1 MAKLPEQ
8 IFKYVGSDRS
18 DVLEKLLIRFTQ
30 PSCFNDP
37 FEMRLSIDGYDPEKL
52 EKAPERVN
60 RRMYRRF
67 VLSGG
72 GGKLSYEEFERIQNN
87 HNQATTERLKSDPTY
102 RKQIAIAR
110 DLGNWNSEVGILS
123 LSAAEKNLLMW
134 AHYADSHRGM
144 LIEFEPKH
152 PFFNAPNRSDA
163 EFDFGMLTEVAY
175 SKNRPQKHVE
185 KTSPIEEIS
194 MLKIKS
200 DEWIKEQEWRVY
212 QLLEKRDEQI
222 VNGNETVYLFKLPP
236 DCIKRVVVG
245 CNMDYQNRKRVVDAV
260 KTNPR
265 LKNVKIEE
273 SVLSLDLFSLEYQPL
288 PPLY

>member
-1 MAKLPEQ
+1 
-8 IFKYVGSDRS
+8 
-18 DVLEKLLIRFTQ
+18 
-30 PSCFNDP
+30 
-37 FEMRLSIDGYDPEKL
+37 
-52 EKAPERVN
+52 
-60 RRMYRRF
+60 
-67 VLSGG
+67 
-72 GGKLSYEEFERIQNN
+72 
-87 HNQATTERLKSDPTY
+87 
-102 RKQIAIAR
+102 
-110 DLGNWNSEVGILS
+110 
-123 LSAAEKNLLMW
+123 
-134 AHYADSHRGM
+134 
-144 LIEFEPKH
+144 
-152 PFFNAPNRSDA
+152 
-163 EFDFGMLTEVAY
+163 MLTEVAY